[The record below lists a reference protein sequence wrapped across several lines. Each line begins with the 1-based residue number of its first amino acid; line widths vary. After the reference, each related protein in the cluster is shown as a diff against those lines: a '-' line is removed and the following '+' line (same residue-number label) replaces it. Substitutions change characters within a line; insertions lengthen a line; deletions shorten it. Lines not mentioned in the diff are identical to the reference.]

1 MTDHE
6 ILPSIPAVVA
16 DSDSALHLAVRLYAH
31 TGRKVS
37 LRCESAPGVTIE
49 DVLNESD
56 TLPNG
61 ALKLPN
67 FMEGKPQTIVLKLA
81 VANGFP
87 GGPLIH
93 FRLAYDISEAALRV
107 VQHWTYELPLI
118 PQARWSEF
126 PVHHQVREWVTL
138 LEVARERQ
146 QTIQHLRAHQFA
158 AAHEVLQNILRYLDQ
173 LPQTLEVLKE
183 RRKTLDLLQDLESY
197 RYEKVI
203 KKSVGFITARRRGL

>member
-1 MTDHE
+1 
-6 ILPSIPAVVA
+6 
-16 DSDSALHLAVRLYAH
+16 
-31 TGRKVS
+31 
-37 LRCESAPGVTIE
+37 
-49 DVLNESD
+49 
-56 TLPNG
+56 
-61 ALKLPN
+61 
-67 FMEGKPQTIVLKLA
+67 
-81 VANGFP
+81 
-87 GGPLIH
+87 
-93 FRLAYDISEAALRV
+93 
-107 VQHWTYELPLI
+107 
-118 PQARWSEF
+118 
-126 PVHHQVREWVTL
+126 VHHQVREWVTL